1 MPSQD
6 FPFLPMSENN
16 CGDRA
21 TAAILAGGG
30 ADGLPAFALRQ
41 WRSGT
46 PGGSPAAP
54 VFITWLPGIGRF
66 CLTVQYGRYSL
77 RDGNWRIDT
86 RAGLRSTQSPLEQ
99 AQLEALRV
107 SEALRRRLARSA
119 PVAPALV
126 FFDMSRDRPMERLR
140 RPERRPPAVGPGA
153 LHRQAGRGQHRPS
166 LSPIPG
172 AVHRPGRD
180 IRTAGA
186 PRPSRRGSVPHPGA
200 EVPIRTRP
208 LTGAGQ
214 RRQLLETGHPDRPVL
229 RPGQDHGIA

>member
-107 SEALRRRLARSA
+107 SEALRRRLGRSA

-126 FFDMSRDRPMERLR
+126 FFDMSRDRPMERLAAR
-140 RPERRPPAVGPGA
+140 SGVPLLWDLERYTARLAGASTGPHFRQSLERSTALAEISALLARPA
-153 LHRQAGRGQHRPS
+153 QAGVGVSRTRGQRSPS
-166 LSPIPG
+166 APG
-172 AVHRPGRD
+172 P
-180 IRTAGA
+180 
-186 PRPSRRGSVPHPGA
+186 
-200 EVPIRTRP
+200 
-208 LTGAGQ
+208 
-214 RRQLLETGHPDRPVL
+214 
-229 RPGQDHGIA
+229 

>member
-30 ADGLPAFALRQ
+30 ADG
-41 WRSGT
+41 
-46 PGGSPAAP
+46 
-54 VFITWLPGIGRF
+54 LPGIGRF

-107 SEALRRRLARSA
+107 SEALRRRWAAAR
-119 PVAPALV
+119 PW
-126 FFDMSRDRPMERLR
+126 R
-140 RPERRPPAVGPGA
+140 RPWC
-153 LHRQAGRGQHRPS
+153 S
-166 LSPIPG
+166 S
-172 AVHRPGRD
+172 
-180 IRTAGA
+180 T
-186 PRPSRRGSVPHPGA
+186 
-200 EVPIRTRP
+200 
-208 LTGAGQ
+208 
-214 RRQLLETGHPDRPVL
+214 
-229 RPGQDHGIA
+229 